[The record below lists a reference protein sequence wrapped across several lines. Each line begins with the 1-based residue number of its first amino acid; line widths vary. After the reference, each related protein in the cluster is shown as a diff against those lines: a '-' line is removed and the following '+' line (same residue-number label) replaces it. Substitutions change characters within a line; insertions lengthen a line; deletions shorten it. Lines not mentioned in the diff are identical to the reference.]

1 MNSNDKTQNAPVAL
15 VFESKVSTELC
26 FENTVL
32 FRRTICT
39 VLKPVC
45 YPMAQ
50 LQRCLDSLE
59 VDLFLDTYCIVSNTY
74 NTSLTLEL
82 VCSRG

>member
-1 MNSNDKTQNAPVAL
+1 MTKQNAPVAL
-15 VFESKVSTELC
+15 VVKSKVSTEQC
-26 FENTVL
+26 SKNTVL
-32 FRRTICT
+32 FRRPICT
-39 VLKPVC
+39 VHKPLC
-45 YPMAQ
+45 HPMAR

-74 NTSLTLEL
+74 NSILTLEL